1 MTEDSVNDEAPTLA
15 DGSAPAT
22 PGELLVRLETLGIQ
36 SRTVAHQAVFTV
48 EESKALR
55 GELEGGHIK
64 NLFLRN
70 KKGAMWLVVCLED
83 RQIDLKALGER
94 LGAGRLSFGSAER
107 LMRHLGVIPGAVTP
121 FAAMNDKTGE
131 VKVVVDAGVLAEA
144 PVNAHPLTND
154 MTTAL
159 EPDDLLRFLEA
170 EGHPAEILDFDQP
183 AA

>member
-1 MTEDSVNDEAPTLA
+1 MTEDSVNDEAPKLA
-15 DGSAPAT
+15 DGSAPTT
-22 PGELLVRLETLGIQ
+22 PAELLVRLESLGIQ
-36 SRTVAHQAVFTV
+36 SNTVMHPPVFTV
-48 EESKALR
+48 EESKALC
-55 GELEGGHIK
+55 GELAGCHIK

-70 KKGAMWLVVCLED
+70 KKGAMWLVVCQED

-121 FAAMNDKTGE
+121 FAAINDKTGE
-131 VKVVVDAGVLAEA
+131 VKVVIDKSVMAEA

-159 EPDDLLRFLEA
+159 EPGDLIRFLEA
-170 EGHPAEILDFDQP
+170 EGHAPEILDLDGP